1 MPVMTCSLE
10 EYDWET
16 VQRFTVVLAG
26 PRDGGPY
33 SRGDFLEPLTA
44 VIGDVSKHCL
54 SFGPCGRNSEW
65 WLTLKDTDSR
75 DRMLLAGFVKVRN
88 RYTFRI
94 RSAAK
99 SQFVV
104 RVHWAPP
111 FMSNKFISAMLSK
124 HVSIVSMDKERAL
137 SDGFDGLATGVR
149 QIVVQGKMG
158 DVPHTSAVVCPYTGV
173 THTILLTIT
182 GRKSLC
188 LRCNGE
194 GHVRRDCMTPY
205 CRHHEVYGHSA
216 ESCAEAKREGRRDGW
231 GFTFEEE
238 RRLGGAAP
246 RELPTAGRGK
256 SAVGAGRGTSPA
268 PRTQVAAS
276 AGAIITDVIVAES
289 LVGAADVAV
298 AMSTS
303 DVEPS
308 VSESMLSDTT
318 DGEASDADMPLW
330 SAVVSGNKRKRDGG
344 RVRMGVSPGV
354 PVLATDSLGS
364 SPGTPSVL
372 ATVPEEPSVEP
383 LVFDEPEL
391 HDPAPKALRTCPS
404 GSETDS
410 VSEPE
415 GDD

>member
-1 MPVMTCSLE
+1 
-10 EYDWET
+10 
-16 VQRFTVVLAG
+16 
-26 PRDGGPY
+26 
-33 SRGDFLEPLTA
+33 
-44 VIGDVSKHCL
+44 
-54 SFGPCGRNSEW
+54 
-65 WLTLKDTDSR
+65 
-75 DRMLLAGFVKVRN
+75 
-88 RYTFRI
+88 
-94 RSAAK
+94 
-99 SQFVV
+99 
-104 RVHWAPP
+104 
-111 FMSNKFISAMLSK
+111 
-124 HVSIVSMDKERAL
+124 
-137 SDGFDGLATGVR
+137 
-149 QIVVQGKMG
+149 MG

-205 CRHHEVYGHSA
+205 CRHHEVYGHST
-216 ESCAEAKREGRRDGW
+216 ESCAEAKREVRRDGW

-246 RELPTAGRGK
+246 PELPTAGPGK

-289 LVGAADVAV
+289 LVGAADVAVAV

-344 RVRMGVSPGV
+344 RVRMGVSSGVSPGGPLVLTAGSSGISPGV
-354 PVLATDSLGS
+354 PPVLATDSSGS

-383 LVFDEPEL
+383 LVSDEPEL

-415 GDD
+415 